1 MSAVDLQKTCVSIEN
16 DRARNGAMLSSR
28 TTATTGVLD
37 PAAGANIGVASLWA
51 GFMLTLH
58 DSRHRAA
65 LRELH
70 RYHELVQDSHSP
82 CLTARVAVRDSAPA
96 SKAKHGSGL
105 HLVMLLL
112 AGFAVVH
119 GIAEIRLESV
129 HGILHPSSSG
139 APAVLAP
146 GD

>member
-1 MSAVDLQKTCVSIEN
+1 MSAVDLQKTRVSIEN
-16 DRARNGAMLSSR
+16 DRARIGAMLSSR
-28 TTATTGVLD
+28 TSD
-37 PAAGANIGVASLWA
+37 PAAVANIRAASLWA

-70 RYHELVQDSHSP
+70 RYHELVQDSRAL
-82 CLTARVAVRDSAPA
+82 CLTARAAVRDPAPE
-96 SKAKHGSGL
+96 SKAKHGSEL
-105 HLVMLLL
+105 HLLMLLL
-112 AGFAVVH
+112 AGFAIIH

-129 HGILHPSSSG
+129 HGILQPSSTG
-139 APAVLAP
+139 APAILAP

>member
-1 MSAVDLQKTCVSIEN
+1 MSAVDLQKTRVSIGN
-16 DRARNGAMLSSR
+16 DRARIGAMLSSR
-28 TTATTGVLD
+28 TSATTGVLD
-37 PAAGANIGVASLWA
+37 PVAGANIRAASLWA

-70 RYHELVQDSHSP
+70 RYHELVQDSRAL
-82 CLTARVAVRDSAPA
+82 CLTARPAVRDPAPE

-105 HLVMLLL
+105 HVLMLLL
-112 AGFAVVH
+112 AGFAIIH

-129 HGILHPSSSG
+129 HGILQPSSSG
-139 APAVLAP
+139 AAVLAP